1 MSSKIKAEDFELTKS
16 NKNFK
21 KATITRINM
30 TNSFTIEE
38 LEGDMRN
45 LDRMERESAGQI
57 RVSKAAVE
65 NIERNHKFISKM
77 SDEQLA
83 TAAYLYETKTLLA
96 KAEKTAKEVKNAKK
110 LYNEMMKTV
119 YQKFGFVETTLPE
132 NESAQQD

>member
-1 MSSKIKAEDFELTKS
+1 MSTKIKAEDFELTKG

-21 KATITRINM
+21 KAVITRINM
-30 TNSFTIEE
+30 TNTFTIED

-57 RVSKAAVE
+57 RVSKAAVD

-83 TAAYLYETKTLLA
+83 VAAYLHETKGLLA

-110 LYNEMMKTV
+110 IYREMVKTV
-119 YQKFGFVETTLPE
+119 YEKFGFVETELPKDE
-132 NESAQQD
+132 QAK